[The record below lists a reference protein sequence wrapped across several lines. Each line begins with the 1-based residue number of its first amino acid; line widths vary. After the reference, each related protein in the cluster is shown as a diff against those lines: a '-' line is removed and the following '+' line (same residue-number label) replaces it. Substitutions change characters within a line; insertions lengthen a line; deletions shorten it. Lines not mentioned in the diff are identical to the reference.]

1 MATAKIGLKTLS
13 VSLLA
18 VLLIEALIRLIV
30 LAYPAYP
37 MAALGFARIVQ
48 AVAILNIVQHFNK
61 GAWVP
66 GPIASW
72 FVAGC
77 KAGLIWS
84 SGFGLIT
91 VVIFAVLFAI
101 DVNPLDFIR
110 APMPIGAVD
119 IGLLFLVGGILSPV
133 AEEIFFRGILYGYF
147 RRWGVAAAVILST
160 LIFAIAHT
168 GGSQIPVTQLIGGL
182 VFAIAYEKEDNLMV
196 PITIHILGN
205 TAIFSIGYIAQYG

>member
-18 VLLIEALIRLIV
+18 VFLIEALIRLLV

-48 AVAILNIVQHFNK
+48 VVAILNIAQHFNK

-84 SGFGLIT
+84 AGFGLIT
-91 VVIFAVLFAI
+91 AIIFAILLAI
-101 DVNPLDFIR
+101 DVNPLDYIR

-119 IGLLFLVGGILSPV
+119 ILLLFLVGGILSPA

-147 RRWGVAAAVILST
+147 RRWGIAAAVILST
-160 LIFAIAHT
+160 LIFALAHASV
-168 GGSQIPVTQLIGGL
+168 SQIPVTQLIGGL
-182 VFAIAYEKEDNLMV
+182 VFAIAYEREDNLMV
-196 PITIHILGN
+196 PIIIHILGN
-205 TAIFSIGYIAQYG
+205 AALFSIGYVLQFG